1 MLCNQFFK
9 SFEVLPDFVNAVEEE
24 QLMAELTPK
33 LKRMRYQFDHWDD
46 VSTEF
51 SLLTVHLANHSKFY

>member
-1 MLCNQFFK
+1 M
-9 SFEVLPDFVNAVEEE
+9 LPDFVNAVEEE